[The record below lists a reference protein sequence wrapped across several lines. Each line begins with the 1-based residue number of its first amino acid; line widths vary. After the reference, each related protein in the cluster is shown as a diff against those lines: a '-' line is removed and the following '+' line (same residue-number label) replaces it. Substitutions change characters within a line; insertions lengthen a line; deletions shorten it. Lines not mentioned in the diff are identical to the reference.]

1 MLPSFLL
8 TERQVHD
15 SGFTSALDLGMSIN
29 EPIEIILGITHAKE
43 QQSLDLTV
51 WGSEDGQSWGDRPL
65 LAFPQKYYCGTYQM
79 ALHPGRKGVRFLQ
92 ARWNVSRWGHAM
104 KAPVFEFYI
113 MARDLQARSMARTA

>member
-15 SGFTSALDLGMSIN
+15 SGFTPSLDLGTLIN

-43 QQSLDLTV
+43 QQSLDLSV

-79 ALHPGRKGVRFLQ
+79 ALHPGRKRVRFLQ
-92 ARWNVSRWGHAM
+92 ARWNVTRWGHAS
-104 KAPVFEFYI
+104 KSPVFEFYI
-113 MARDLQARSMARTA
+113 MARDVQARSMARTA

>member
-15 SGFTSALDLGMSIN
+15 SGFTPALDLGTPIT

-43 QQSLDLTV
+43 HQSLDLTI
-51 WGSEDGQSWGDRPL
+51 WGSEDGQAWGDRAL

-79 ALHPGRKGVRFLQ
+79 ALHPGRKRIKYLQ
-92 ARWNVSRWGHAM
+92 ARWNVSRWGQGP
-104 KAPVFEFYI
+104 KTPVFEFYI
-113 MARDLQARSMARTA
+113 IARDLQARSMARTA

>member
-8 TERQVHD
+8 TERQIHD
-15 SGFTSALDLGMSIN
+15 SGFTPALDLGTTLTDS
-29 EPIEIILGITHAKE
+29 IEIILGITHAKE

-51 WGSEDGQSWGDRPL
+51 WGSEDGQDWGDRPL

-79 ALHPGRKGVRFLQ
+79 ALHPGRKRVRYLQ
-92 ARWNVSRWGHAM
+92 ARWSVGRWGHGSRST
-104 KAPVFEFYI
+104 VFGFYI

>member
-8 TERQVHD
+8 SERQVHD
-15 SGFTSALDLGMSIN
+15 SGFTPCLDLGTTIS

-51 WGSEDGQSWGDRPL
+51 WGSEDGQSWGDHPL
-65 LAFPQKYYCGTYQM
+65 LVFPQKYYCGTYQM
-79 ALHPGRKGVRFLQ
+79 ALHPGRRIRFLQ
-92 ARWNVSRWGHAM
+92 ARWTVSRWGYGS
-104 KAPVFEFYI
+104 KPPVFEFYI